1 MMTPAEHREAMYGLC
16 IAHISSPA
24 ENRMRTRTAKEQLAQ
39 AMADANRDQ
48 AESVPD
54 ADDESAQRDRVLT

>member
-24 ENRMRTRTAKEQLAQ
+24 ENRMRSRTAKEQLAQ

-54 ADDESAQRDRVLT
+54 ADDESTQRDRVLT

>member
-24 ENRMRTRTAKEQLAQ
+24 ENRTRSRTAKEQLAQ